1 MPRYHDASAFDA
13 LVFADGLFT
22 GWLRIKSGSILGPWL
37 IHATANVAM
46 CLNVAIQTA
55 T

>member
-1 MPRYHDASAFDA
+1 MVTRGRLQAQSTDIAPYT
-13 LVFADGLFT
+13 FT

-37 IHATANVAM
+37 IHASANVAM